1 MRIHVPARG
10 GCEVYLMEGEL
21 IATSCAADANIILDR
36 MLARGRVDVAAA
48 NKLRTKSENAAVS
61 FDGLRKLADE
71 ALIGRLMSG
80 RFRDNLVFHLFDA
93 GRFDFKPMNTV
104 MMPYLQ
110 IGHDSSGL
118 LRELEVV
125 HQQIAPW
132 FELVRERVMT
142 WGSHTPSTPQQRHI
156 QALCTSGLRLDR
168 LLNTSPFFPAQ
179 TLVLVA
185 QMVDNGSLIAA
196 EVDSGVGPEP
206 GAVSHAIKQAAAEQ
220 ARRRD
225 VHRDRDSQGLKVAPI
240 TGASD
245 LAAFADHEGD
255 QRGLGQGSFSG
266 SETQKDRVDL
276 RMPPRRKPGLR
287 FGSPVLSSQ
296 DIARKVGVCNEVLTA
311 MVEVWND
318 QHGVGQGQRVA
329 QLIIDAAPLDFAPLF
344 RRVLVDASG
353 RMGASDILKNVER
366 RPEGER
372 RSLVNKGLSDL
383 VERALGRSIEG
394 LDEHHLDQMLQRVVG
409 YRQRLGL

>member
-10 GCEVYLMEGEL
+10 GCDVYLMEGEL
-21 IATSCAADANIILDR
+21 IATSCSTDANTIMDR
-36 MLARGRVDVAAA
+36 MLARGRVDVAAV
-48 NKLRTKSENAAVS
+48 NKVKAKTEASLLSIDDLRTV
-61 FDGLRKLADE
+61 ADE

-93 GRFDFKPMNTV
+93 GRFDFQAMNTI

-110 IGHDSSGL
+110 IGHDSAGL

-132 FELVRERVMT
+132 LERVRERVMT

-168 LLNTSPFFPAQ
+168 LVMTSPFFPAQ

-196 EVDSGVGPEP
+196 EVDSGLGPAP
-206 GAVSHAIKQAAAEQ
+206 GSISHAVKQAAAEQ

-225 VHRDRDSQGLKVAPI
+225 VQRDRDAQGLKVAPI
-240 TGASD
+240 TGVGD
-245 LAAFADHEGD
+245 LAAFADHETK
-255 QRGLGQGSFSG
+255 QRGLGQGEFSG
-266 SETQKDRVDL
+266 TPIQKDRVDL
-276 RMPPRRKPGLR
+276 SAPPRKKPGLR
-287 FGSPVLSSQ
+287 FGSPLLSSQ

-311 MVEVWND
+311 MVEVWDD
-318 QHGVGQGQRVA
+318 QHGTGQGQRVA
-329 QLIIDAAPLDFAPLF
+329 QLIIDAAPLDYAPLF
-344 RRVLVDASG
+344 RKILVDAAG
-353 RMGASDILKNVER
+353 RMGASDILRNVER

-372 RSLVNKGLSDL
+372 RNLVNKGLADL
-383 VERALGRSIEG
+383 IERSLGRSIEG
-394 LDEHHLDQMLQRVVG
+394 LDENRLDQMLQRVVG